1 MGHDPVLLASLG
13 SFFQTNASTVQTM
26 LVDALLAFS
35 VQICL
40 RAGVFSLGS
49 VAFWSL
55 GGYTAG
61 IMAKHG
67 QPTVLAFAVVIA
79 GAVVLGAVMSVALA
93 RLHGLYLAMATVALD
108 LVVVVLITNATSIT
122 GGAEGLFAIPVRLG
136 TGWTV
141 GVVAVAAGV
150 LALTER
156 GRAGRVV
163 RVMRNDSDVAAALG
177 IRVRR
182 MERAV
187 FVGSAVLGA
196 LSGACYA
203 LLFSTIQPS
212 QGGFSAI
219 VTALTIVVLGGMETW
234 VGGLVGAVV
243 VVGLPLWATPIS
255 TWTGVIYGGAIIV
268 VAMVAPRGLVG
279 LVHDGVRQ
287 VVTLGRGRGRNRNDS
302 QDVGGPAS
310 GDVTAMGIPAPGVP
324 QGAP

>member
-67 QPTVLAFAVVIA
+67 QPTVLAFVVVIA

-136 TGWTV
+136 TGWTI
-141 GVVAVAAGV
+141 GLVAVAAGA

-182 MERAV
+182 VERAV
-187 FVGSAVLGA
+187 FVASAVLGA

-203 LLFSTIQPS
+203 LLFSTIQPN

-255 TWTGVIYGGAIIV
+255 TWTGVIYGGAIIM

-279 LVHDGVRQ
+279 LVQDGVRQ
-287 VVTLGRGRGRNRNDS
+287 AVNVGRGRGRGRRDGH
-302 QDVGGPAS
+302 DVGAPAS
-310 GDVTAMGIPAPGVP
+310 GDAAAIDVP
-324 QGAP
+324 LSGATQGAP

>member
-1 MGHDPVLLASLG
+1 MPLAHAPVLLASLG
-13 SFFQTNASTVQTM
+13 SFFSTNASTIQTM

-35 VQICL
+35 IQICL

-67 QPTVLAFAVVIA
+67 QPTVLAFVVVIA
-79 GAVVLGAVMSVALA
+79 GAAALGAVMSVALA

-108 LVVVVLITNATSIT
+108 LVVVVLITNATSLT

-136 TGWTV
+136 TWWVLGI
-141 GVVAVAAGV
+141 VAVAAAA

-156 GRAGRVV
+156 GRPGRVV

-182 MERAV
+182 VERAV

-196 LSGACYA
+196 LSGASYA

-219 VTALTIVVLGGMETW
+219 VTALTIVVLGGMQTW
-234 VGGLVGAVV
+234 VGALAGAVL
-243 VVGLPLWATPIS
+243 VVGLPLWVTPIS

-268 VAMVAPRGLVG
+268 VAMTAPDGLVG
-279 LVHDGVRQ
+279 LVRDGVRLA
-287 VVTLGRGRGRNRNDS
+287 VAAVRGRPA
-302 QDVGGPAS
+302 GPSAPAVAA
-310 GDVTAMGIPAPGVP
+310 DAETAVPEPSVAPG
-324 QGAP
+324 AR